1 MVTCPATGMD
11 LKSGSLFWPARDKR
25 PKRHAP
31 LKRDL
36 KCEVAIIGGGLT
48 GALAAWQLV
57 QSGFDVVLVDKRD
70 VAQGSTSA
78 STALILYEID
88 LPLIELRRRIGK
100 AKADRAYKLCR
111 DAIYEIEEVVPKL
124 DRRCEFAR
132 TKSLYIASS
141 RRDIPALRREC
152 RARQEIGLNAS
163 YLREKELRERFG
175 VSALGALMSV
185 EAAQIDPYRFA
196 HALVESS
203 KGLRVFGR
211 TEVKRIES
219 TGSGMRVRTS
229 NGHQISA
236 KRVIVAA
243 GYESSPYIPKKLFR
257 LRSTY
262 AVAARPVK
270 GRLPEKFILWETAT
284 PYVYMRSTAD
294 GRILAGGEDENFCDP
309 EKRDALIGK
318 KAKALEKRLG
328 MLIPKVRF
336 KAERAWAGTFG
347 ESKDGLPC
355 IGTKRGRP
363 NVFYAL
369 CYGANGTNFA
379 MIAANMALDWMQQKR
394 SRDAAIFSL
403 YR

>member
-1 MVTCPATGMD
+1 M
-11 LKSGSLFWPARDKR
+11 
-25 PKRHAP
+25 
-31 LKRDL
+31 
-36 KCEVAIIGGGLT
+36 AIIGGGLT
-48 GALAAWQLV
+48 GALVAWQLV

-88 LPLIELRRRIGK
+88 LPLVELRRRIGK
-100 AKADRAYKLCR
+100 GKADRAYKLCR

-124 DRRCEFAR
+124 DRGCEFAR

-141 RRDIPALRREC
+141 RRDLPALRREC

-163 YLREKELRERFG
+163 YLGANELIEKFG
-175 VSALGALMSV
+175 VNAHGGIMSV
-185 EAAQIDPYRFA
+185 DAAQIDPYRFA
-196 HALVESS
+196 HALAESS
-203 KGLRVFGR
+203 KELRVFGQ
-211 TEVKRIES
+211 TEVKTIES
-219 TGSGMRVRTS
+219 TGSGMRARTS
-229 NGHQISA
+229 RGHQISA

-262 AVAARPVK
+262 AIAARLVN
-270 GRLPEKFILWETAT
+270 GRLPEKFMLWETAT
-284 PYVYMRSTAD
+284 PYIYMRSTAD
-294 GRILAGGEDENFCDP
+294 GRILAGGEDEDFCDP

-328 MLIPKVRF
+328 VLIPKVRF
-336 KAERAWAGTFG
+336 ETERAWAGTFG

-355 IGTKRGRP
+355 IGMKRGRP

-379 MIAANMALDWMQQKR
+379 MIAANMALDWMQKKR
-394 SRDAAIFSL
+394 SRDASIFSL